1 MVKTPRTRHSRPK
14 RDPVTIE
21 LEPDAVSRI
30 SDSPPAEADAQEAAA
45 QAAETPEEAAISQ
58 SDSPNKRDET
68 GQTGNWQP
76 TTSSDYDFSANSDN
90 AAQPVTDDAAAE
102 REETRAEESESP
114 YAPSGAEPAAERKSM
129 SPFLAALA
137 GGVSALVLAGL
148 LQFAG
153 VLGSP
158 GSSGGQNEAV
168 SQEIASLKSQIAD
181 LSRGENGPDLSNRVD
196 ALTASLQEVRS
207 NLETVR
213 GSAEAGTGGV
223 DLSAIEGRIGEIESS
238 VTRLGEAG
246 GQPNAEAVT
255 ALDGRIAAAEALV
268 KTETERVSSLDARIA
283 GLEQTMTGVSDKL
296 EAQAGQ
302 PKIALSIAASALKSA
317 VERGAPFQAEIE
329 TFAAIAPDAPELAD
343 LRGYAEKGVTTRAD
357 IATETDQ
364 AANAMIAA
372 AAPPLESASFLDRL
386 MVSAES
392 LVKVRPVGAVEGAG
406 VPETVARMEVAI
418 NGGDLQKAIS
428 EYDTLPEAAK
438 TAGAAF
444 AEKIRARIA
453 VEGLV
458 DKMVAGAMRS

>member
-30 SDSPPAEADAQEAAA
+30 SDSPSAEADAQENAA
-45 QAAETPEEAAISQ
+45 QTADMPKEASISQ
-58 SDSPNKRDET
+58 SDSPNKPDET
-68 GQTGNWQP
+68 EQTSNWKP
-76 TTSSDYDFSANSDN
+76 TTSSDYDFSANSEKTV
-90 AAQPVTDDAAAE
+90 ADDDDFVKSD
-102 REETRAEESESP
+102 EEARTEESASP
-114 YAPSGAEPAAERKSM
+114 YAPSGAEPVAERKSI
-129 SPFLAALA
+129 SPFVAALA
-137 GGVSALVLAGL
+137 GGVSALVLAGV

-158 GSSGGQNEAV
+158 GSSGGQNGAV

-213 GSAEAGTGGV
+213 GSVEAGTGGV
-223 DLSAIEGRIGEIESS
+223 DLSAIEGRIGEIENS
-238 VTRLGEAG
+238 VTRLSEAG
-246 GQPNAEAVT
+246 GQPDGEAVT

-343 LRGYAEKGVTTRAD
+343 LRTYAEKGVTTRAD

-386 MVSAES
+386 MASAES
-392 LVKVRPVGAVEGAG
+392 LVKVRPVGAVEGTG